1 MIPTHHYLVLS
12 ALLFSIGVAGFVA
25 RRNLFIIFM
34 SIELMLN
41 GVNLSFLA
49 FSRHFGNLDGHV
61 YAFLVIALA
70 AAEAAIGL
78 AIVILIVK
86 NAAETPEGEREAL
99 SLDHYNSLKY

>member
-1 MIPTHHYLVLS
+1 MIPTTHFLVLS
-12 ALLFSIGVAGFVA
+12 AALFCIGVAGVVA

-49 FSRHFGNLDGHV
+49 FARHMGNLDGHV
-61 YAFLVIALA
+61 FTFLVIALA

-78 AIVILIVK
+78 AIVILIFK
-86 NAAETPEGEREAL
+86 NTTDSKEAEREAL
-99 SLDHYNSLKY
+99 SLDTYNSLKY

>member
-1 MIPTHHYLVLS
+1 VIPTHHFLVVS
-12 ALLFSIGVAGFVA
+12 AALFCIGVAGFVS

-49 FSRHFGNLDGHV
+49 FARHFGNLDGHV
-61 YAFLVIALA
+61 YTFLVIALA

-78 AIVILIVK
+78 AIVILIFK
-86 NAAETPEGEREAL
+86 NAADTPEGEREAL
-99 SLDHYNSLKY
+99 SLDNYNSLKY

>member
-1 MIPTHHYLVLS
+1 MVPTHHYLILS
-12 ALLFSIGVAGFVA
+12 ALLFCIGVAGFVS
-25 RRNLFIIFM
+25 RRNLFIVFM

-78 AIVILIVK
+78 AIVILIFK
-86 NAAETPEGEREAL
+86 NATDTKEGEREAL